1 MSRKSLLLPLIAA
14 LTLFA
19 CGEPDEQN
27 ANNGAAAQKQVIV
40 AESCDGK
47 CDGFDN
53 VVDLYRDMKDV
64 ELSDLVILGAPHASD
79 ELNDALA
86 VSDYARIAIEP
97 TTLYGSEEEI
107 FGETTVHDLGNLSAG
122 LTARFGERDFAARM
136 VELRRAEA
144 ARDGSFYA
152 ESRFIIGGNLNN
164 SFGFDAGDAVG
175 SVGFK
180 VGTTIETV
188 AVSKFDSDERIDA
201 VLKQPLEATR
211 RVRDYILP
219 RSMEDYRALAPGE
232 SLALRADGSLGFNV
246 GAGVPFLIATA
257 GAALTVHA
265 RLSLAARAALQGKLD
280 VQLIRGEGD
289 LLYVDVGMSKAK
301 VRSLQA
307 ALEPGF
313 GLDAIPD
320 VDVNLAGRTISLGE
334 LANDAMLEQLQK
346 HIDVRAEIGSS
357 DEEGRLRVARFEF
370 DLSRDSEEIEQAL
383 AQLRRGDM
391 RLAQALARQGE
402 DGVKQS
408 IDMTKEY
415 HHHDFKA
422 GFNFLSMA
430 FYIDN
435 GFDTGQVTINTDE
448 GSQTLLFTELQEKRG
463 FFFTDR
469 ESSWRTL
476 VSIEQRDGADVKGE
490 VNVRHIMREGQETFS
505 RDELLDHT
513 DSLLAV
519 LVGRD
524 AAVLLA
530 DEVDAVGNAADD
542 ACRDPG
548 SDASPSEDRAYR
560 ECLLA
565 APSNPEVVG
574 AANAAYA
581 RLDEVLSQGVVRDGF
596 TDGEA
601 MVRDLYAFEIAL
613 ASAGYDAGENVAPDG
628 QVVSELRI
636 ADPGVHEL
644 MNPENADRFM
654 ASLETTL
661 RVMATRRTNEDLAD
675 KHADIDEEIED
686 KADRMNKIRDQF
698 IRVAVGFQDLERAA
712 QLGFEGGK
720 VGNHANLILV
730 DEEQQLDLRTIAEH
744 KGKVLENFVPDIVD
758 VANGSIF
765 TGLGEP
771 EIYVVGYALAGAVSP
786 QHLEWVYSW
795 TFDEDERLVFDP
807 FSLYFRGSSPLID
820 AGVFDLDVLLGAKP

>member
-1 MSRKSLLLPLIAA
+1 
-14 LTLFA
+14 
-19 CGEPDEQN
+19 
-27 ANNGAAAQKQVIV
+27 
-40 AESCDGK
+40 
-47 CDGFDN
+47 
-53 VVDLYRDMKDV
+53 
-64 ELSDLVILGAPHASD
+64 
-79 ELNDALA
+79 
-86 VSDYARIAIEP
+86 
-97 TTLYGSEEEI
+97 
-107 FGETTVHDLGNLSAG
+107 
-122 LTARFGERDFAARM
+122 
-136 VELRRAEA
+136 
-144 ARDGSFYA
+144 RDGSFYA

-188 AVSKFDSDERIDA
+188 AVSKFDSEERIDA

-530 DEVDAVGNAADD
+530 DEVDAVGHAAV
-542 ACRDPG
+542 AAGRGPG
-548 SDASPSEDRAYR
+548 AGGRGG
-560 ECLLA
+560 
-565 APSNPEVVG
+565 G
-574 AANAAYA
+574 A
-581 RLDEVLSQGVVRDGF
+581 R
-596 TDGEA
+596 
-601 MVRDLYAFEIAL
+601 
-613 ASAGYDAGENVAPDG
+613 
-628 QVVSELRI
+628 
-636 ADPGVHEL
+636 
-644 MNPENADRFM
+644 
-654 ASLETTL
+654 
-661 RVMATRRTNEDLAD
+661 
-675 KHADIDEEIED
+675 
-686 KADRMNKIRDQF
+686 
-698 IRVAVGFQDLERAA
+698 
-712 QLGFEGGK
+712 
-720 VGNHANLILV
+720 
-730 DEEQQLDLRTIAEH
+730 
-744 KGKVLENFVPDIVD
+744 
-758 VANGSIF
+758 
-765 TGLGEP
+765 
-771 EIYVVGYALAGAVSP
+771 
-786 QHLEWVYSW
+786 
-795 TFDEDERLVFDP
+795 
-807 FSLYFRGSSPLID
+807 
-820 AGVFDLDVLLGAKP
+820 